1 MELLAS
7 FTFRYSFACSDACS
21 DACLGAC
28 LGAWPVPLQLRDDS
42 GPGSANLLRNDQ
54 SS

>member
-1 MELLAS
+1 MGLLAS
-7 FTFRYSFACSDACS
+7 FTFRYSSACSGACS
-21 DACLGAC
+21 
-28 LGAWPVPLQLRDDS
+28 GAWPVPLQLRDDF